1 MTILGNTIY
10 IVSFV
15 ALAVILGTKWLNKS
29 IKRTIT
35 WDFFIASWLIHCT
48 TFFLSMGHQVGDSAP
63 SFGLCFVQA
72 AMLYATPVYN
82 ACVSLALLLHLHF
95 TIVATVR
102 GIGHSSTR
110 TMAVL
115 VWILITVPILVYLAF
130 LLMTIIMVATD
141 RSRLQR
147 DQTLYFCNMK
157 GQAAILAS
165 SIVVFICSV
174 LFIFYEIYTVIILWK
189 NSQTF
194 RAMNPHSRD
203 RVFRSIVFRIGV
215 FTVFPIIALFLSLIL
230 SFSSTNS
237 WTPSSGMRI
246 NVIDASL
253 TLACA
258 IIFGSQ
264 EDLLRVWMFWREAS
278 PYRSTQH
285 SQTHSSGPD
294 RLRSG
299 GRSRVALDTVV
310 PRVGIRVSTTQ
321 IQDTEYGY
329 GWPTKA
335 HVDSD
340 VELHSGVVSDLKSE
354 SL

>member
-1 MTILGNTIY
+1 MTILGNTMY
-10 IVSFV
+10 IVSFI
-15 ALAVILGTKWLNKS
+15 ALAAILGTKWLNKS

-35 WDFFIASWLIHCT
+35 WDLFIASWLLHCI
-48 TFFLSMGHQVGDSAP
+48 TFFLSMGHQVGSSAP
-63 SFGLCFVQA
+63 SLGLCFVQA

-102 GIGHSSTR
+102 GIGRSSSKKMR
-110 TMAVL
+110 IL
-115 VWILITVPILVYLAF
+115 VWIL
-130 LLMTIIMVATD
+130 VAQD
-141 RSRLQR
+141 MSLLQR
-147 DQTLYFCNMK
+147 DQTLYFCNIK
-157 GQAAILAS
+157 DQVGILTS
-165 SIVVFICSV
+165 SILVFLCSIV
-174 LFIFYEIYTVIILWK
+174 FIFYEIYTVIILWK

-215 FTVFPIIALFLSLIL
+215 FTVFPIIALFAAD
-230 SFSSTNS
+230 S

-246 NVIDASL
+246 NVVDASL

-264 EDLLRVWMFWREAS
+264 GDLLRVWMFWRESS

-294 RLRSG
+294 HARTG
-299 GRSRVALDTVV
+299 GRSRIALDPVV
-310 PRVGIRVSTTQ
+310 PRVGVKVSTTQ
-321 IQDTEYGY
+321 IQDTGEGY
-329 GWPTKA
+329 GWVTKA
-335 HVDSD
+335 HVESD
-340 VELHSGVVSDLKSE
+340 IELHLDIVEDTKLE
-354 SL
+354 AL

>member
-35 WDFFIASWLIHCT
+35 WDFFIASSFKRSWLIHCT

-72 AMLYATPVYN
+72 A
-82 ACVSLALLLHLHF
+82 LHF

-130 LLMTIIMVATD
+130 LLMTIIP
-141 RSRLQR
+141 
-147 DQTLYFCNMK
+147 QTRAQELHLLSP
-157 GQAAILAS
+157 Q
-165 SIVVFICSV
+165 V
-174 LFIFYEIYTVIILWK
+174 YTVIILWK

-215 FTVFPIIALFLSLIL
+215 FTVFPIIALF
-230 SFSSTNS
+230 STNS